1 MSKHISQ
8 STFDEVVK
16 ENVDEFDMLLEDAIY
31 DAINQFK
38 SQGFDLINIDI
49 TGGIGREEC
58 LTHIDVVIYSANNN
72 INILNNKNILKL
84 NNSLK
89 SLYEL
94 CSDKCQ
100 YMSRNL
106 YLMIAYGCMNALHT
120 LMIPEQ
126 NKTILVH
133 VFQLLVIMS
142 KSHIEN
148 RDFFEPGG
156 SKRLCE
162 ILEYFLN
169 ELLNENENMKENS
182 TFKIEDVMKWAFNL
196 GKCVSK
202 SENNKTMLMKKGMG
216 DIIVTTLSH
225 SRTSFIST
233 GDYLWASVVESACL
247 LMRGLCIH
255 DDLRKEMSCA
265 YDNGRFF
272 INAPTL
278 VPGLMKSSSKF
289 HIHPSIASAAHSGAK
304 NLITTEEAVKVMT
317 NHGAMILPLA
327 ILNFPN
333 APILLLRS
341 LFGVIRNLCADDIR
355 KTKLAIDGSLQLMLA
370 SLNLK
375 TYNTDSLLMEHGIAC
390 CAAMSLRSP
399 SNSARIVEYGG
410 PQLIVKTMHAFL
422 DKDALLRQGALCLRN
437 IAGRCPEFVTILLD
451 AGAEA
456 VLRLAGKHQDCID
469 EAYAALR
476 DLGCEVQY
484 VKFSEDG
491 KLESIF
497 EHFGK
502 NQKLNFNPVRD
513 DRDNFTQRMQDEAKA
528 PFANDGSNN
537 HNHSHE
543 HVGHCN
549 H

>member
-1 MSKHISQ
+1 MSKRISQ

-16 ENVDEFDMLLEDAIY
+16 ENIDEFDMALEDAIN

-38 SQGFDLINIDI
+38 SQGVDLISIDI

-58 LTHIDVVIYSANNN
+58 LTYINDIINISNNN
-72 INILNNKNILKL
+72 NSNILNDEDIIKL

-89 SLYEL
+89 SLSEL

-106 YLMIAYGCMNALHT
+106 YLMIPYGCINALHN

-126 NKTILVH
+126 NKTILVNI
-133 VFQLLVIMS
+133 FQLLIIIS
-142 KSHIEN
+142 KNHIEN

-156 SKRLCE
+156 SKRLCD
-162 ILEYFLN
+162 ILEYY
-169 ELLNENENMKENS
+169 LNENENMKEDN
-182 TFKIEDVMKWAFNL
+182 TCKIEDVIKWGFNL
-196 GKCVSK
+196 GKYVSK
-202 SENNKTMLMKKGMG
+202 SENNKTMLMQKGIG

-225 SRTSFIST
+225 SRTSFISI
-233 GDYLWASVVESACL
+233 GDNLWAPVIESACL
-247 LMRGLCIH
+247 LMRSLCVH
-255 DDLRKEMSCA
+255 DDLRKEMSSA
-265 YDNGRFF
+265 HDNGRFF
-272 INAPTL
+272 INASTL
-278 VPGLMKSSSKF
+278 VPALMKLSSEF
-289 HIHPSIASAAHSGAK
+289 QIYPSIASAALAAAR

-317 NHGAMILPLA
+317 NHGAMKLPLK

-333 APILLLRS
+333 APILLVRS
-341 LFGVIRNLCADDIR
+341 LFGVMRNLCADDVR
-355 KTKLAIDGSLQLMLA
+355 KTKLATDGSLQLML
-370 SLNLK
+370 STMNSK
-375 TYNTDSLLMEHGIAC
+375 IYNIDSLLMEHGIAC

-422 DKDALLRQGALCLRN
+422 DKGALLRQGALCIRN
-437 IAGRCPEFVTILLD
+437 IAGRCPEFIMVLLD

-456 VLRLAGKHQDCID
+456 VLRLAGRHQDCVD

-484 VKFSEDG
+484 VKVTEDG
-491 KLESIF
+491 KIESVF
-497 EHFGK
+497 EHFGEK
-502 NQKLNFNPVRD
+502 QKLNFNPVWD
-513 DRDNFTQRMQDEAKA
+513 DRDDFTQRMQNEAKA
-528 PFANDGSNN
+528 PFAIDDIHD
-537 HNHSHE
+537 HNSHSHKHDE
-543 HVGHCN
+543 HCN